1 MDRLIFFRDVL
12 KLSGLKPFKVLSV
25 VPIKPRKNV
34 LKGVGG
40 WGGGVWEENS
50 GKLRDVSED
59 SYLFSLISSVVIK
72 IQ

>member
-1 MDRLIFFRDVL
+1 M
-12 KLSGLKPFKVLSV
+12 
-25 VPIKPRKNV
+25 VPVKSRKNV

-40 WGGGVWEENS
+40 GWEENL